1 MYSVVIVL
9 RVAPIFAL
17 KLYEDDINMMRIM
30 GLDVGDKRIGI
41 ALSDLMG
48 WTAQG
53 LKTLER
59 TNTKDDLKELER
71 IANENQVHKIV
82 VGLPKNMNGTLGP
95 QSEKVQKFAAALKN
109 RTNLEMIYWDERL
122 STVAAERSLIQADV
136 RRKKRKTVIDKV
148 AATYILQNYL
158 DSISK

>member
-1 MYSVVIVL
+1 VCSVVIVL

-17 KLYEDDINMMRIM
+17 KLYKDDINMMRIM

-59 TNTKDDLKELER
+59 RNTKDDLKELEK

-82 VGLPKNMNGTLGP
+82 VGLPINMNGTLGP
-95 QSEKVQKFAAALKN
+95 QSEKVQKFAEALKN

>member
-1 MYSVVIVL
+1 
-9 RVAPIFAL
+9 
-17 KLYEDDINMMRIM
+17 MMRIM

>member
-1 MYSVVIVL
+1 
-9 RVAPIFAL
+9 
-17 KLYEDDINMMRIM
+17 MMRIM

-53 LKTLER
+53 LETLER
-59 TNTKDDLKELER
+59 INTKKDLQRLEE
-71 IANENQVHKIV
+71 IVKENQVHKIV

-95 QSEKVQKFAAALKN
+95 QSEKVQKFAEGLKK
-109 RTNLEMIYWDERL
+109 RTNLEIIYWDERL

-136 RRKKRKTVIDKV
+136 SRKKRKTVIDKV

>member
-1 MYSVVIVL
+1 MI
-9 RVAPIFAL
+9 
-17 KLYEDDINMMRIM
+17 DMMRIM

-53 LKTLER
+53 LETLER
-59 TNTKDDLKELER
+59 INTKKDLQRLEE
-71 IANENQVHKIV
+71 IVKENQVHKIV

-95 QSEKVQKFAAALKN
+95 QSEKVQKFAEGLKK
-109 RTNLEMIYWDERL
+109 RTNLEIIYWDERL

-136 RRKKRKTVIDKV
+136 SRKKRKTVIDKV